1 MNKHITLFAA
11 GLIALGGLTGCNK
24 KTAEKEQG
32 PLELTCIEFSQAD
45 SLMNFRLTA
54 LLPTGDDEAAT
65 AMRDTLMT
73 VVQRELATWYSNENS
88 EITPLKDTDELEA
101 CAETC
106 FNESLA
112 QLKKDKEEYGLPF
125 TAPYEWQFKVDTLG
139 QTDRYIT
146 FSARGYQY
154 MGGAHGGVFGR
165 GAITFSKADGQPF
178 AQWFADESDP
188 ALQQLMLE
196 GIARYFTENEEQPVT
211 ADSLADYLLVN
222 PAEVRL
228 PAEAPFPTADG
239 LVFTYQQYEIAPYA
253 AGMPNFTLP
262 YEQVKPYLTDGAKAL
277 LGL

>member
-88 EITPLKDTDELEA
+88 EMTPLKDTDELEA

-139 QTDRYIT
+139 QTDRY
-146 FSARGYQY
+146 
-154 MGGAHGGVFGR
+154 
-165 GAITFSKADGQPF
+165 ITFSKADGQPF

-228 PAEAPFPTADG
+228 PAEAPVPPAGG
-239 LVFTYQQYEIAPYA
+239 LVFTYQQYEIAPYS